1 MLKRRS
7 NSVPI
12 RGLMGLLSA
21 GHFALP
27 LTGSLERL
35 ASVIDH
41 YEEGVIRMGLKA
53 ASLIKMTRGELLETL
68 SLF

>member
-21 GHFALP
+21 GRLALP
-27 LTGSLERL
+27 LTGSLKRL
-35 ASVIDH
+35 AVVIDH
-41 YEEGVIRMGLKA
+41 YEEGVISRGLNA
-53 ASLIKMTRGELLETL
+53 ASLIEMTRGELLETL

>member
-12 RGLMGLLSA
+12 RGLMALLSA
-21 GHFALP
+21 GRFALP
-27 LTGSLERL
+27 LTGSLEL
-35 ASVIDH
+35 AAVIDH

-53 ASLIKMTRGELLETL
+53 ASLIKMTRGELFETL

>member
-12 RGLMGLLSA
+12 RGLVSPLSA
-21 GHFALP
+21 GRFTLP

-35 ASVIDH
+35 AAVIDH
-41 YEEGVIRMGLKA
+41 SEEGVIRRGLNA
-53 ASLIKMTRGELLETL
+53 ASYSKMILGERFEAV